1 MFLSFPRFLF
11 TLTNAL
17 CRQNIMISLVFSFA
31 AAQKAEKFLSEVK
44 IPALIAL
51 NSTLLISWS
60 SAASPDGCPELLKE
74 LQVGAELQP
83 LVMLKIHW
91 GHHFQELLCLVC
103 SDCGNSRCYNTWIL
117 FCRSDKNNSQVHHD
131 GKLRETHFQV
141 WKNGFVAAMCGVSS
155 GNNFM
160 KLYFKYSLLSSH
172 MGSPLLW
179 VFPLP
184 VSLCVTLVQKYFAF
198 LTDLIFSNEK

>member
-91 GHHFQELLCLVC
+91 GHHFQELLSLVC
-103 SDCGNSRCYNTWIL
+103 SDCGNSRCYNT
-117 FCRSDKNNSQVHHD
+117 
-131 GKLRETHFQV
+131 
-141 WKNGFVAAMCGVSS
+141 
-155 GNNFM
+155 
-160 KLYFKYSLLSSH
+160 
-172 MGSPLLW
+172 
-179 VFPLP
+179 
-184 VSLCVTLVQKYFAF
+184 
-198 LTDLIFSNEK
+198 